1 MRAGSTKQSLLRPS
15 FRTSTALPTPNP
27 HSGQQPR
34 VDSLRPD
41 FQSPIAKTGKSKPW
55 PFVRIVGHF
64 ALLFAMARVFA
75 AATYLSNII
84 ARKRN

>member
-1 MRAGSTKQSLLRPS
+1 
-15 FRTSTALPTPNP
+15 
-27 HSGQQPR
+27 